1 MRYCTYEVWF
11 GRCRKRRAED
21 DSVQATSK
29 KSRSTAFSLGMFMLC
44 RTSATL
50 HSYSGE
56 PHTRTFVYAANLDG
70 EEWTHD
76 ILHGD
81 KSPGLDEVLGGPAVI
96 ANSTAIEGSVFTTS
110 SFETPETMG
119 LPPVPATETLSAL
132 PTPSIPESQT
142 WKVGPCLLEVD
153 PLRSSDTLLPN
164 PNPPLEKNGAL
175 ISATELPSSTTGVDV
190 LNKTP
195 LPHSLSTLQLSATIP
210 NSPST
215 PLTPRGKRESAH
227 LEALHDVWSPSKP
240 QELHLQSLGISIRR
254 GAWSKAEEAVLLRN
268 MDELKQV
275 YQTHDIAE
283 YVKQSVD
290 KKKTISKDFYR
301 ALGKGISRPL
311 QAVYRRFMR
320 QIVDETAGK
329 GKKYSEEDL
338 VQVRFA
344 QSSVSRLETRRV
356 NHFSSS
362 DSLSSCIR
370 NMALISTKLERPW
383 GEPQHLFAIDFAC

>member
-1 MRYCTYEVWF
+1 MPTAPPTTMLDEDSFFHQASMCLSGGPFDLVNSSQP
-11 GRCRKRRAED
+11 GKRRAED

-29 KSRSTAFSLGMFMLC
+29 KSRSTAFS
-44 RTSATL
+44 
-50 HSYSGE
+50 
-56 PHTRTFVYAANLDG
+56 LDG

-119 LPPVPATETLSAL
+119 LPPAPATETLSAL

-142 WKVGPCLLEVD
+142 WPCLLEVD

-164 PNPPLEKNGAL
+164 PNPPLEKKGAL

-190 LNKTP
+190 PNKTP
-195 LPHSLSTLQLSATIP
+195 LPHLLSTLQMSATIP

-320 QIVDETAGK
+320 QIVDETEGK

-383 GEPQHLFAIDFAC
+383 GEPRHLFAIDFAC